1 MDDRTHVVSDEEFVA
16 AVVDRANDLACEGE
30 RSPRLLRGWASLC
43 GLSEP
48 GAPGPAFWEGF
59 VLGAVVV
66 GLEIAGFRGSPWEER
81 ATPVL
86 RLLKGGKDKEV
97 DEG

>member
-48 GAPGPAFWEGF
+48 GAPGPVFWEGF
-59 VLGAVVV
+59 VLG
-66 GLEIAGFRGSPWEER
+66 GAGGSQSCRGSGVGRGAHVASPAARENLNLQ
-81 ATPVL
+81 A
-86 RLLKGGKDKEV
+86 
-97 DEG
+97 